1 MLAVVR
7 NPSRWLIFGFVM
19 ITVGIIPI
27 FMTGGRIALVLAGA
41 VVALVAIGR
50 IHARP
55 HIDDYD
61 KRSPNTASRYHE
73 PPYGGSWGP

>member
-1 MLAVVR
+1 MLAPMR
-7 NPSRWLIFGFVM
+7 NPSRWLIFGAVV
-19 ITVGIIPI
+19 IALGIIPI
-27 FMTGGRIALVLAGA
+27 VPAGGRIALILAGA

-50 IHARP
+50 IHTRP

-61 KRSPNTASRYHE
+61 RVSPNTASRYRE

>member
-1 MLAVVR
+1 MLARMR
-7 NPSRWLIFGFVM
+7 NPSRWLIVGFVM
-19 ITVGIIPI
+19 VAVGIIPI
-27 FMTGGRIALVLAGA
+27 FPAGGRIAFVLVGT

-50 IHARP
+50 IHDRP

-61 KRSPNTASRYHE
+61 KNSPNTASRYRE